1 MGRPPTMKKSA
12 TIRDVARE
20 AKVSI
25 AAVSYA
31 LNGGGTIGEE
41 VRARVRDVAQQLGY
55 RPNRSAQ
62 AVRTGKSMTLG
73 LVVPDLNNPY
83 YPALAQSFERA
94 ARQAGYTVV
103 LIDTS
108 GHVEEEVQ
116 GIHRLEQHGV
126 EGIVW
131 CQTAGPD
138 EAVSSDYSVPIV
150 IIGTPS
156 LSIDNVT
163 TKDYEGGQLLGRHL
177 LEMGHGRIGMLTAAG
192 VPPSKDDR
200 RLGFLAALEGH
211 ATVTWEEKTPF
222 AIDLPE
228 RILTALERR
237 DVSAVM
243 CGNDL
248 IAVGVLRAAR
258 QLGITVPAE
267 LSVVGF
273 DDIPWASIVEPELT
287 TVRQPVSE
295 MAAVALTLLLDR
307 IAEPTRAVRHFKV
320 GVELI
325 KRQSVAEAPVSWGWR
340 RIGRS

>member
-1 MGRPPTMKKSA
+1 MGRPPRMRKTA

-20 AKVSI
+20 AGVSI

-31 LNGGGTIGEE
+31 LNGGGTIGDE
-41 VRARVRDVAQQLGY
+41 VRARVREVANRLGY

-62 AVRTGKSMTLG
+62 AVRTGRTMTLG

-103 LIDTS
+103 LVDTA
-108 GHVEEEVQ
+108 GQVEEEVP
-116 GIHRLEQHGV
+116 GIRRLEQHGV
-126 EGIVW
+126 AGILW
-131 CQTAGPD
+131 CQTTVQ
-138 EAVSSDYSVPIV
+138 EEVTSSDFTVPIV
-150 IIGTPS
+150 TIGTPS
-156 LSIDNVT
+156 LNIDNVT
-163 TKDYEGGQLLGRHL
+163 TKDYEGGQLLAEHL
-177 LEMGHGRIGMLTAAG
+177 LQMGHRRVGMLTAAS
-192 VPPSKDDR
+192 VLDTKDDR
-200 RLGFLAALEGH
+200 RLGFIAALDGK
-211 ATVTWEEKTPF
+211 AGIGWEEKAPF
-222 AIDLPE
+222 AIDLPDQ
-228 RILTALERR
+228 ILAALGRR
-237 DVSAVM
+237 DVTAVM

-258 QLGITVPAE
+258 QLGIAVPDE

-325 KRQSVAEAPVSWGWR
+325 PRRSVAKARPA
-340 RIGRS
+340 